1 MFYFYIENIYNI
13 FGVIKM
19 MTDTEVATAIVF
31 YLSNK
36 LNINEIPQDY
46 TNDIVL
52 VSLNYLPSTKV
63 FNAALDIT
71 HRLTSKENI
80 DEIAERNIKWFTNYV
95 KRKLGL
101 DNPSQV
107 YKELMSENCQLAR
120 VILMY
125 DLTEDIENTLL
136 LLSKIK

>member
-1 MFYFYIENIYNI
+1 
-13 FGVIKM
+13 

-46 TNDIVL
+46 TNDIVS

-71 HRLTSKENI
+71 HRLTTEENI
-80 DEIAERNIKWFTNYV
+80 NEIVERNIKWFTNVV
-95 KRKLGL
+95 KWKLGL
-101 DNPSQV
+101 DNLSRV
-107 YKELMSENCQLAR
+107 YKDFTYEFPPVR

-125 DLTEDIENTLL
+125 DLTEDIENAWL
-136 LLSKIK
+136 LLSKMR

>member
-1 MFYFYIENIYNI
+1 
-13 FGVIKM
+13 

-46 TNDIVL
+46 TNDIVS

-71 HRLTSKENI
+71 HRLTTEENI
-80 DEIAERNIKWFTNYV
+80 NEIVERNIKWFTNVV
-95 KRKLGL
+95 KWKLGL
-101 DNPSQV
+101 DNPSRV
-107 YKELMSENCQLAR
+107 YKDFTYEFPPAR

-125 DLTEDIENTLL
+125 DLTEDIENAWL
-136 LLSKIK
+136 LLSKMR